1 MQIISRSS
9 WGARAPR
16 SVETVPAS
24 KREAVMAHYSTGEE
38 LNVGKSGV
46 DDWLR
51 SIQRYHMD
59 THGWAD
65 IGYNYMIDRFG
76 RVYEGRGW
84 NVLGAHAA
92 KANTP
97 NIGVCFLGDDDK
109 GVQDVTPAARQA
121 FADLYVWLQHKVGR
135 KLKRRGHRDVNSTSC
150 PGDELY
156 SWWTA
161 SSLKGVELDGVP
173 GSGSSS
179 SSSTRGYPSGS
190 GPWPSSWTLSKGDRG
205 ARVEKLQAALMGVFP
220 LYASGIGSKAHPNR
234 PDGSFGPKT
243 EKAVKEFQ
251 RRAGIK
257 VDGRVGPQTTRRLQ
271 DFGIYLPTPKGW
283 RR

>member
-1 MQIISRSS
+1 MRIISRSE

-16 SVETVPAS
+16 SVQRVAAS

-59 THGWAD
+59 THGWSD

-84 NVLGAHAA
+84 DVLGAHAA
-92 KANTP
+92 NNNTP

-121 FADLYVWLQHKVGR
+121 FADLFVWLQKKLGK

-156 SWWTA
+156 GWWTA
-161 SSLKGVELDGVP
+161 RTLKGVELDGSTSS
-173 GSGSSS
+173 GGSS
-179 SSSTRGYPSGS
+179 GG
-190 GPWPSSWTLSKGDRG
+190 
-205 ARVEKLQAALMGVFP
+205 M
-220 LYASGIGSKAHPNR
+220 N
-234 PDGSFGPKT
+234 
-243 EKAVKEFQ
+243 
-251 RRAGIK
+251 
-257 VDGRVGPQTTRRLQ
+257 RVGVKDCRSSLSHGRLTPSRR
-271 DFGIYLPTPKGW
+271 
-283 RR
+283 